1 MRILYHS
8 PSNTIGGAE
17 LSLLE
22 TIKFMKG
29 KGHQI
34 YMALP
39 FSQKSDYINLIEP
52 YCEEILFVKPM
63 NFFVTSKKKV
73 SFQKSFMRYV
83 YSSYKSGWH
92 IIPVIKMYLLIKKNK
107 IQIVHTNT
115 VFSIDAALAAKLARL
130 PHCLH
135 IREITGTA
143 KDATLK
149 LFFQGTLFFKYL
161 MDKLCS
167 IIICN
172 SQYTLN
178 SNRKYFP
185 ASKMQVLY
193 NPIQTLNLLKKEKN
207 SDFLVFGCVAN
218 VTANW
223 KNHQLAIRLIKSI
236 IDKNSE
242 KSIILNIYGTIPSE
256 NDDYYKVIKS
266 LIIELGLIDKIYFK
280 GSCPQTLIYSEI
292 DFLIHP
298 TPFEP
303 FGRVIIEAM
312 ANHILVI
319 GINEGGAKELISNK
333 KTGILVSEQLLEEEI
348 LDITNTLNDDKKR
361 TRIQDEAFLFSKNF
375 HPEIILNQLEKLYF
389 SLNKN
394 PLV

>member
-22 TIKFMKG
+22 TIKFMKS

-39 FSQKSDYINLIEP
+39 LSEKSDYINLVET

-63 NFFVTSKKKV
+63 NFFVTAKRKV
-73 SFQKSFMRYV
+73 SFHKSFIRYV
-83 YSSYKSGWH
+83 YCSYKSGWH
-92 IIPVIKMYLLIKKNK
+92 IIPVIKMYLFIKKNK

-115 VFSIDAALAAKLARL
+115 VFSIDAALAARFSGL

-135 IREITGTA
+135 IREITGA
-143 KDATLK
+143 SKDSTLK

-161 MDKLCS
+161 MDKLCV

-172 SQYTLN
+172 SNYTLN

-185 ASKMQVLY
+185 ESKMQVLY
-193 NPIQTLNLLKKEKN
+193 NPIQPLNLLKKERN

-236 IDKNSE
+236 IDKNLE
-242 KSIILNIYGTIPSE
+242 KSIILNIYGSIPSE
-256 NDDYYKVIKS
+256 NEDYYQKIKS
-266 LIIELGLIDKIYFK
+266 LIIDLDLIEKICFK
-280 GSCPQTLIYSEI
+280 GSCPQTLIFSEI

-312 ANHILVI
+312 SNHILVI

-333 KTGILVSEQLLEEEI
+333 KTGILVSEQLLEDEI
-348 LDITNTLNDDKKR
+348 IEITNTLNDDKKR
-361 TRIQDEAFLFSKNF
+361 RRIQDEAFLFSKRF

-389 SLNKN
+389 SLN
-394 PLV
+394 

>member
-22 TIKFMKG
+22 TIKFMNG

-39 FSQKSDYINLIEP
+39 FSEKSAYINLIEP

-63 NFFVTSKKKV
+63 NFFVSSKKKV
-73 SFQKSFMRYV
+73 SFQKSFIRYI

-107 IQIVHTNT
+107 IQLVHTNT
-115 VFSIDAALAAKLARL
+115 VFSIDAALAAKLAGL

-135 IREITGTA
+135 IREITGAA

-161 MDKLCS
+161 MDKLCD

-172 SQYTLN
+172 SNYTLN

-185 ASKMQVLY
+185 ESKMQVLY
-193 NPIQTLNLLKKEKN
+193 NPIQPLNLLKIKKN

-256 NDDYYKVIKS
+256 NDDYYQIIKS
-266 LIIELGLIDKIYFK
+266 LIIELGLIDKVYFK
-280 GSCPQTLIYSEI
+280 GSHSQTLIYNEI

-348 LDITNTLNDDKKR
+348 LEITNTLNDDKKR